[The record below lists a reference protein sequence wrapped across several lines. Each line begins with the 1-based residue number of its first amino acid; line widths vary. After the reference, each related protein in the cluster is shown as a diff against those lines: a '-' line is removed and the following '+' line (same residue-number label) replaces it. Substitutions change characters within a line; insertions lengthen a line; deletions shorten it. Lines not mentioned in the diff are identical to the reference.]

1 MKEGARLSTL
11 GAEMVAGLSAF
22 CNALESGM
30 PIKAHYAVR
39 IVPRDPPR
47 KGHSVEDVKP
57 M

>member
-1 MKEGARLSTL
+1 
-11 GAEMVAGLSAF
+11 
-22 CNALESGM
+22 M

-39 IVPRDPPR
+39 IVPRDPAR